1 MTTDDLDYKIY
12 NVCKS
17 IACANIEKE
26 RVYWNSEELFK
37 RIDKKGL
44 EDARALLRI
53 FEKEI
58 SDHNSKLKSKIEEL
72 AATDKLIKEN
82 AALKTQLAEMQKNCL
97 RAACEQVKAGEVHD
111 QGDRASSDPKTV
123 TDEPATIA
131 VEKNDTV
138 ITPPSDKK

>member
-58 SDHNSKLKSKIEEL
+58 TDHNSKLKSARAKIENLNCRTTKISNVTAFRGFNL
-72 AATDKLIKEN
+72 AKIKQAILDNPDKAAYEIAKEFY
-82 AALKTQLAEMQKNCL
+82 
-97 RAACEQVKAGEVHD
+97 
-111 QGDRASSDPKTV
+111 
-123 TDEPATIA
+123 
-131 VEKNDTV
+131 
-138 ITPPSDKK
+138 